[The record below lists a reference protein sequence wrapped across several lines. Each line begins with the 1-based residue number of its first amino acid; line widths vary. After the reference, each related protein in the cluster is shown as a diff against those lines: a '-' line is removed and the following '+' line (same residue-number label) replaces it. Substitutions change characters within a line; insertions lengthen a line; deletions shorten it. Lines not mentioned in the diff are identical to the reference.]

1 MSSTTSS
8 NIKYWIHTIIVIVL
22 MFGFPMLP
30 TISPLTD
37 YGMHIAGI
45 FLGCLYGWTMVS
57 VIWPSFLGLLAL
69 GFSGFN
75 NMTGTFA
82 AAYGGDTY
90 LFVFFMLSFA
100 ALITKAGVTDY
111 IAKWVISRK
120 IAKGKPWMVAF
131 LIYTAAFVVGALVSV
146 MPSIVICWT
155 LSYQLCAAFGYTNK
169 DLYPKLM
176 IIGVVNAALMGHSVF
191 PFKAL
196 AVMMTNVLTTQLGVT
211 VNFALFTLFA
221 FILGFGSIFIWLA
234 LCKYV
239 YKPDVSKIKNS
250 TFVYENTEKLNAYQ
264 KQVLLLLAALVF
276 FMFLPGFL
284 PECGLKTFLNTLGN
298 TGMVV
303 VALMICSLIV
313 KKDGKSFAEVA
324 DLIKSGVPWP
334 TMILLATAMTLASA
348 IGGET
353 GIKELF
359 TQILSPILAGHG
371 TVLFFV
377 IIIIFAIVA
386 TNIINN
392 VVVGL
397 IVVPIVCTFAGSM
410 NFPPEILTVALCLML
425 NVTFLL
431 PSGSP
436 IAAFLHGNSEWVS
449 SIEIQKYS
457 ALFIVLHIIWAIIVC
472 LTIGNI
478 LW

>member
-1 MSSTTSS
+1 
-8 NIKYWIHTIIVIVL
+8 
-22 MFGFPMLP
+22 
-30 TISPLTD
+30 
-37 YGMHIAGI
+37 
-45 FLGCLYGWTMVS
+45 
-57 VIWPSFLGLLAL
+57 
-69 GFSGFN
+69 
-75 NMTGTFA
+75 
-82 AAYGGDTY
+82 
-90 LFVFFMLSFA
+90 
-100 ALITKAGVTDY
+100 
-111 IAKWVISRK
+111 
-120 IAKGKPWMVAF
+120 
-131 LIYTAAFVVGALVSV
+131 
-146 MPSIVICWT
+146 
-155 LSYQLCAAFGYTNK
+155 
-169 DLYPKLM
+169 
-176 IIGVVNAALMGHSVF
+176 
-191 PFKAL
+191 
-196 AVMMTNVLTTQLGVT
+196 
-211 VNFALFTLFA
+211 
-221 FILGFGSIFIWLA
+221 
-234 LCKYV
+234 
-239 YKPDVSKIKNS
+239 
-250 TFVYENTEKLNAYQ
+250 
-264 KQVLLLLAALVF
+264 
-276 FMFLPGFL
+276 
-284 PECGLKTFLNTLGN
+284 
-298 TGMVV
+298 MVV

-377 IIIIFAIVA
+377 IIIIFSIVA

-457 ALFIVLHIIWAIIVC
+457 ALFIVLYIIWAIIVC